1 MPVLFIILLKTSPID
16 AGCLSCSR
24 QKLLLCVFPVHA
36 CGFCSLQLASYPAGQ
51 HIHVKLLML
60 RLSSTWLV
68 GTSMTYLF
76 RYRPRHEVRQ
86 GVHAFSKITTLSIL
100 QSQFLL
106 MCRHDQWRVFSL
118 TSSCDLLITCE
129 HACLLSYQQLSRH
142 FPPWRCLWT
151 SLVLIMQIMPERS
164 EKLLL
169 IVLCLLPCSVTAFEC
184 SLSAFTSE
192 ESPCQCIC
200 QNASNLFYHF
210 SPECSIKQDV
220 ALFSLINI
228 SSLPLPVFII
238 LDLAPLIVYFA
249 VLIIFNIDL
258 ASGPAQSFLFFYH
271 ALSVVFET
279 DFLWGFLTKQNP
291 LNDLL
296 SPRTLPYIALQH
308 FKLLAVVMAIV
319 MTMVLVKC
327 IHCPCAS
334 WRHPWA
340 KLRRSAQNFREKH
353 AQKGTVL
360 NGLCSIGILTY
371 RFVIKQVFYVLR
383 LSRCC
388 PGGAT
393 YCSYYCTELEYGRAD
408 YRTTLIIT
416 AAVFSIALALLLPL
430 LLLYYPCGP
439 ALMQRVTK
447 RSPQFVTCHKLA
459 PVLDVFQSAYKP
471 KLRFFA
477 ALPLLYRFVIWFLFS
492 TLSAVQRISDRLIV
506 ITFVFTVILAVHSL
520 VQPYSKPKHN
530 YIETL
535 YLVNLV
541 LISMMVLIGQLAS
554 SSPFLAKGARLAKLF
569 AYPLVFLPMLVSV
582 GYFFWKC
589 KCCKRCRA
597 VCCKRTERSRR
608 GSAQSEDLQT
618 TSSDVYFDMGEVG
631 QMSKEDF

>member
-1 MPVLFIILLKTSPID
+1 
-16 AGCLSCSR
+16 
-24 QKLLLCVFPVHA
+24 
-36 CGFCSLQLASYPAGQ
+36 
-51 HIHVKLLML
+51 
-60 RLSSTWLV
+60 
-68 GTSMTYLF
+68 MT
-76 RYRPRHEVRQ
+76 
-86 GVHAFSKITTLSIL
+86 
-100 QSQFLL
+100 
-106 MCRHDQWRVFSL
+106 
-118 TSSCDLLITCE
+118 
-129 HACLLSYQQLSRH
+129 
-142 FPPWRCLWT
+142 
-151 SLVLIMQIMPERS
+151 
-164 EKLLL
+164 
-169 IVLCLLPCSVTAFEC
+169 
-184 SLSAFTSE
+184 
-192 ESPCQCIC
+192 
-200 QNASNLFYHF
+200 
-210 SPECSIKQDV
+210 
-220 ALFSLINI
+220 
-228 SSLPLPVFII
+228 
-238 LDLAPLIVYFA
+238 
-249 VLIIFNIDL
+249 
-258 ASGPAQSFLFFYH
+258 
-271 ALSVVFET
+271 
-279 DFLWGFLTKQNP
+279 
-291 LNDLL
+291 
-296 SPRTLPYIALQH
+296 
-308 FKLLAVVMAIV
+308 IV
-319 MTMVLVKC
+319 MTIVLVKC

-340 KLRRSAQNFREKH
+340 KLRRSARNFREKH

-371 RFVIKQVFYVLR
+371 GFVIQQVFYVLR
-383 LSRCC
+383 LSSCC

-393 YCSYYCTELEYGRAD
+393 YCSYYCTEVEYGRAD

-430 LLLYYPCGP
+430 LLYYPCGP
-439 ALMQRVTK
+439 ALIQRVTK
-447 RSPQFVTCHKLA
+447 KSPRFVTCHKLA
-459 PVLDVFQSAYKP
+459 PVLDVFQSVYKP

-506 ITFVFTVILAVHSL
+506 ITFVFIVTLAVHYL

-554 SSPFLAKGARLAKLF
+554 SSSFLAKGARLAELF
-569 AYPLVFLPMLVSV
+569 AYPLVFLSMLVSV
-582 GYFFWKC
+582 GYFFWKR